1 MRFLCLVVVDEKKL
15 AAMTKKELQ
24 HLDNISLDFDDTLR
38 RNGQFLAAA
47 ALQPVRNCKTVR
59 VNNGK
64 VLVPIHRNK
73 RTSGR
78 LHPRGSG
85 KSRSSRAGSL
95 EDPGGPAI
103 GMHRSPPGQ
112 GIATQP
118 KALNVGAPLA
128 R

>member
-59 VNNGK
+59 VNDGK

-95 EDPGGPAI
+95 ELPAGLQLGCI
-103 GMHRSPPGQ
+103 EVRPVKELRRSP
-112 GIATQP
+112 
-118 KALNVGAPLA
+118 K